1 MNKIILLCLVYD
13 KIAEKLENISSTLYE
28 TLHNPVFQI
37 FEITSCQ
44 KNTAA
49 LVTAKIH
56 YTVAIY

>member
-1 MNKIILLCLVYD
+1 MKD
-13 KIAEKLENISSTLYE
+13 GRKLQNFISTLYE

-49 LVTAKIH
+49 LLTAKIH

>member
-1 MNKIILLCLVYD
+1 MFD
-13 KIAEKLENISSTLYE
+13 KWKMEEKLENISSTLYE

-37 FEITSCQ
+37 FGITSCQ